1 MSQTPPGASQG
12 VSGSLA
18 NCAGTPAPSPPPES
32 PSSPQPAAGRNPRR
46 AGRRALLAA
55 LALVL
60 VGLVGLEL
68 LTRFWLR
75 MGDPPLYMSDPQCE
89 YRMVPS
95 RSYERLRAR
104 TTYNAWSMR
113 ATPDVAKAKSDPK
126 ERRILVFGDSV
137 LNGGPWTDDAAL
149 ATCLVANQLKSLTG
163 RPTVVAN
170 ISAGGWS
177 PGNMLGYARKFGL
190 FDADTIVIVLNNGDA
205 FDHPTFRPLGR
216 DFPTTTP
223 LLALQEVAFRYLP
236 NWLETRLGGAAG
248 TVTDLHDANPKAID
262 SLRELAAM
270 AKAGGARLAAVL
282 HPTRSEVKG
291 GAKPGTSILQRELA
305 ALGIVTVDARSMFA
319 NALDAGLQPYR
330 DDVHPNREGQ
340 EVLAAAL
347 REAIDNAR

>member
-12 VSGSLA
+12 VSESPAERGL
-18 NCAGTPAPSPPPES
+18 APSPPPPLDS
-32 PSSPQPAAGRNPRR
+32 APSPQQAAPPHARR
-46 AGRRALLAA
+46 AGRRIALVGLVLALL
-55 LALVL
+55 
-60 VGLVGLEL
+60 GLVGLEL

-75 MGDPPLYMSDPQCE
+75 MGDPPLYMTDPQCE
-89 YRMVPS
+89 YLMVPS
-95 RSYERLRAR
+95 RSYDRLRAH

-113 ATPDVAKAKSDPK
+113 ATPDFPKARSDPK

-149 ATCLVANQLKSLTG
+149 ATRMVAHQLRSLTG
-163 RPTVVAN
+163 RATIVAN
-170 ISAGGWS
+170 ISAGGWA

-205 FDHPTFRPLGR
+205 FDHPMFRPLGR
-216 DFPTTTP
+216 DFPTATP
-223 LLALQEVAFRYLP
+223 ALALQEVACRYLP
-236 NWLETRLGGAAG
+236 NWLESRLGGAAG
-248 TVTDLHDANPKAID
+248 TVTDLQEANPKAID

-270 AKAGGARLAAVL
+270 AKASGARLAALL
-282 HPTRSEVKG
+282 HPTRSEVRG
-291 GAKPGTSILQRELA
+291 GAKPGTTILQRELA
-305 ALGIVTVDARSMFA
+305 ALGIFTVDARAMFA

-347 REAIDNAR
+347 REAIDYAR